1 MLDGDHV
8 PHPRYPCVR
17 IINLAH
23 LPLNLQ
29 HQSRLMCPKMPLAVF
44 TAENAICYGR
54 HYYLTSNPQECWKSE
69 IDVEERPCANPCTMM
84 PCVTSKNKR
93 HDTTDSENGP
103 CYHPNMCNPEHV
115 TGVEPMLINVV
126 QQHCNMGEVG
136 GVSWG
141 DWGRGRGSD
150 GSLHDPCSVNSS
162 VRGQS
167 MGEKEWSAPPVSVP
181 TGHWYMIL
189 LVRTVIHI
197 ASPHL
202 RWWSRGSQALI
213 VA

>member
-1 MLDGDHV
+1 MLWKAPLFDIEPTGMLKKRNWYRGKAMCQPLHRDAFCHIKEQKMW
-8 PHPRYPCVR
+8 HDWLREWS
-17 IINLAH
+17 
-23 LPLNLQ
+23 LP
-29 HQSRLMCPKMPLAVF
+29 S
-44 TAENAICYGR
+44 
-54 HYYLTSNPQECWKSE
+54 
-69 IDVEERPCANPCTMM
+69 
-84 PCVTSKNKR
+84 
-93 HDTTDSENGP
+93 
-103 CYHPNMCNPEHV
+103 PNMCNPEHV

-150 GSLHDPCSVNSS
+150 GSLHDPCSVKSS
-162 VRGQS
+162 VRRQS

-189 LVRTVIHI
+189 LVRTAVHV